1 METIKIFQTTGSNTD
16 LLALKEYGCNM
27 VAAYDLW
34 ASELI
39 RANRRT
45 RAEQAKLV
53 KMNRADY
60 WGKIEI
66 KNGFSLKD
74 LTHTIYPEGS
84 VSRIRDARYNFK
96 KRFLE
101 ATKSLMELEV
111 ETEDAYGRMIALS
124 SKYAFEGMDVDE
136 DEDKLYPKFSLSMV
150 QRIKAESIPSPME
163 VPVVLYRP
171 KRGRRDSVMGFIVN
185 RKLLVHW
192 KMNVKKG
199 EQDTLI
205 PVHSYRAMMDIEAVR
220 KWSTHKTRGRK
231 DGLKMWAER
240 MVKEPVEA
248 YGLFRFGGLF
258 QAGNNEWSIKITRL
272 FD

>member
-16 LLALKEYGCNM
+16 LLALKEYGCNV

-60 WGKIEI
+60 WGKTEI
-66 KNGFSLKD
+66 NNGFSLKD
-74 LTHTIYPEGS
+74 LAHTIYPEGS
-84 VSRIRDARYNFK
+84 VVNLKKARYNFK
-96 KRFLE
+96 ARFVT

-111 ETEDAYGRMIALS
+111 ETEDEYGRTIALS
-124 SKYAFEGMDVDE
+124 PKYVFEGMDVGE
-136 DEDKLYPKFSLSMV
+136 EEDKLYPKFSLSMV
-150 QRIKAESIPSPME
+150 QRIKAESIPSPLE

-171 KRGRRDSVMGFIVN
+171 REGRSSAMGFIVN

-192 KMNVKKG
+192 KINVKKG

-205 PVHSYRAMMDIEAVR
+205 PLHSYRAMMDIEAVG

-231 DGLKMWAER
+231 DGLKMWVER

-248 YGLFRFGGLF
+248 YGLFRVGGLF
-258 QAGNNEWSIKITRL
+258 QAGNNEWSIKITKL

>member
-45 RAEQAKLV
+45 RTEQAKLV

-60 WGKIEI
+60 WGKTEI
-66 KNGFSLKD
+66 NNGFSLKD
-74 LTHTIYPEGS
+74 LTHTIYPDGS
-84 VSRIRDARYNFK
+84 ATRIRDARYNFK
-96 KRFLE
+96 KRFLMD
-101 ATKSLMELEV
+101 TDQLNELEV
-111 ETEDAYGRMIALS
+111 DTENEYGRTIALS
-124 SKYAFEGMDVDE
+124 SKYAFESVDLDE
-136 DEDKLYPKFSLSMV
+136 DEGKLYPKFSLSMV
-150 QRIKAESIPSPME
+150 QRIKAPSIPSPLE

-171 KRGRRDSVMGFIVN
+171 RMGRRDSAMGFITN

-192 KMNVKKG
+192 KMNVKDG
-199 EQDTLI
+199 EKEALI
-205 PVHSYRAMMDIEAVR
+205 PVHSYRAMMDLEAVGE
-220 KWSTHKTRGRK
+220 WSTHKTRGRK

-240 MVKEPVEA
+240 LVKEPVEA
-248 YGLFRFGGLF
+248 YGLFKFGGLV
-258 QAGNNEWSIKITRL
+258 QAGNDELSLKITKI
-272 FD
+272 FG